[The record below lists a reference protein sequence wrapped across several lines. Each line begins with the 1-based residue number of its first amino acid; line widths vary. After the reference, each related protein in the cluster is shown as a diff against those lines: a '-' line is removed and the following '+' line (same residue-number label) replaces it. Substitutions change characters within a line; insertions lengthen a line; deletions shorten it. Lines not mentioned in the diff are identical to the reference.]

1 MLIKHKQNKTCQLID
16 MSVSSEGNISA
27 KVFGKLSKYKDH
39 EIIIAKFA
47 TCAK

>member
-1 MLIKHKQNKTCQLID
+1 

-39 EIIIAKFA
+39 EIVIAKFA